1 VVPLELPARLV
12 ENGTPALAFGVTRG
26 FAERPLRCLSLGA
39 LHLSKRLRPC
49 FDHLQAA
56 RFATLEAS

>member
-1 VVPLELPARLV
+1 VVPLELRAGLV

-26 FAERPLRCLSLGA
+26 FAERPLRCQSLRA
-39 LHLSKRLRPC
+39 LHLSERLRPR

-56 RFATLEAS
+56 RFATLEAA